1 MTAGWT
7 RRRFLAAASAAA
19 SLSGCGG
26 VPPATVA
33 PRPVPAR
40 GVPAPVPAS
49 AVDVAL
55 SPAPRFGLDPYRGLG
70 CWLDVFDWS
79 FAYGG
84 GSPRFGPAAMA
95 SLAALGART
104 VFLQTARVTHPSPAD
119 DLLERDRLFAI
130 VDAAHAA
137 GLAVV
142 AWYLPTH
149 VDQAL
154 DLRRAYAVLGA
165 GRFDGFA
172 LDIESRAEPDVALR
186 NARLADLVTRV
197 RRAAG
202 TAIVGAVV
210 VPPTTIQDVN
220 PNYWPGFDWALLAEQ
235 CDVFVPMNYW
245 TNRLPSSPWR
255 VAGASSAENIR
266 RLRVLAGRADYPVH
280 VVGGIADSVTDA
292 EVRDLVAA
300 VRAEGAIG
308 ASLYDA
314 ATTPDWLWGALEGV
328 PTG

>member
-19 SLSGCGG
+19 SLTGCGG
-26 VPPATVA
+26 VAATAA
-33 PRPVPAR
+33 PRPPPAR
-40 GVPAPVPAS
+40 GVPAAAPAS

-79 FAYGG
+79 SAYGS
-84 GSPRFGPAAMA
+84 GSPRFGPADMA
-95 SLAALGART
+95 SLAGRGVRT

-119 DLLERDRLFAI
+119 DLLERDRLFAL

-149 VDQAL
+149 VDQTL

-202 TAIVGAVV
+202 TATVGAIV

-220 PNYWPGFDWALLAEQ
+220 PNYWPGFDWALLAAL

-245 TNRLPSSPWR
+245 TNRLATSPWS
-255 VAGASSAENIR
+255 VAGASTTENIR
-266 RLRVLAGRADYPVH
+266 RLRTLAGRADYPVH
-280 VVGGIADSVTDA
+280 VAGGIANLVTEA
-292 EVRDLVAA
+292 QVRDMVAA
-300 VRAEGAIG
+300 VRTEGAIG
-308 ASLYDA
+308 ASLYDV
-314 ATTPDWLWGALEGV
+314 ATTPDWLWPALEGV
-328 PTG
+328 PAG